1 MQSRET
7 HQKNCR
13 EGVPHPQSNQFLGAG
28 GVIAIFGGMT
38 VTRLAARVVALLLC
52 WTISATAL
60 TSDQEVDDMLSAASE
75 LDAAGKGAERDALEE
90 KVRIALRGRIAADS
104 STVTALS
111 RLDRLEE
118 ISSDRAAQLKSRLSA
133 LRAKAAASDTSVI
146 RVEYLRLRAR
156 FPASSIP
163 RLSEFVVK
171 PEDTSTSVAAVTAAP
186 AIAPSPGSCGTPG
199 KPCLDSTRARS
210 KTSSPPTSPTREL
223 LPRCPDGPPEV
234 RILRPSPDEAARV
247 SDSALVLQI
256 RLRAPCPLERVQI
269 SRDSTLIRILNVPA
283 GRSGS
288 FELDDAI
295 SVSPGSQTVTITACD
310 TFQTCSRAQLS
321 LRPRPSI
328 PPWIPWTSGGLV
340 LLGLATGIFA
350 LFRRPSN
357 AGAGNEPKQA
367 RGLSV
372 RAAKPRTTTS
382 QPTDIQESLRAVI
395 ADAEK
400 ETSRGPRLISRM
412 NTAIPAVD
420 ADAQQLQLAFRS
432 LLKLPL
438 ARAGLRGTVLVAT
451 GRGPV
456 NMEVVLEDNGP
467 DIEDSSIRSLFDA
480 GVKNRERQGLD
491 KELAEAADI
500 LGRLHGHLAAEPRID
515 GGLRLRIRLPLPST
529 SGPRAASLL
538 K

>member
-1 MQSRET
+1 MQSSPREFHT
-7 HQKNCR
+7 R
-13 EGVPHPQSNQFLGAG
+13 SGFWG
-28 GVIAIFGGMT
+28 IAIFDGMT
-38 VTRLAARVVALLLC
+38 AFRLAARVATLLLC
-52 WTISATAL
+52 LTITANAL
-60 TSDQEVDDMLSAASE
+60 TSDEEVDEMLANATQYDVE
-75 LDAAGKGAERDALEE
+75 GKGQERDALEE
-90 KVRIALRGRIAADS
+90 MVRIALRGRLAADS
-104 STVTALS
+104 SSSSALS

-118 ISSDRAAQLKSRLSA
+118 ISNARSADLKAKLSD
-133 LRAKAAASDTSVI
+133 LRSKAAKGDSNAVRSD
-146 RVEYLRLRAR
+146 LKRLRAR
-156 FPASSIP
+156 FPGVSLP
-163 RLSEFVVK
+163 QLSDLLPK
-171 PEDTSTSVAAVTAAP
+171 AVAPPTVATIVNAP
-186 AIAPSPGSCGTPG
+186 AAAG
-199 KPCLDSTRARS
+199 KPPDSCLAPGACPQQDSAKRSRPSLDSGHRTL
-210 KTSSPPTSPTREL
+210 K
-223 LPRCPDGPPEV
+223 PRCPDGGPQV
-234 RILRPSPDEAARV
+234 RILRPSASEPVTID
-247 SDSALVLQI
+247 DSALVMQI
-256 RLRAPCPLERVQI
+256 RLVAPCPLGRVQI
-269 SRDSTLIRILNVPA
+269 SRDSTLVRILNIPA
-283 GRSGS
+283 GQSGS

-295 SVSPGSQTVTITACD
+295 SVAPGSRTVTVLACD
-310 TFQTCSRAQLS
+310 TFRTCARAELA
-321 LRPRPSI
+321 LRPRQRI

-340 LLGLATGIFA
+340 LLGLATGVFA
-350 LFRRPSN
+350 LFRRPSVPSTP
-357 AGAGNEPKQA
+357 GESKQA

-372 RAAKPRTTTS
+372 RIAKPRSVSS
-382 QPTDIQESLRAVI
+382 QPTDIQEALRSVI

-438 ARAGLRGTVLVAT
+438 LRAGLRGTVLVAT

-467 DIEDSSIRSLFDA
+467 DIEDASIRTLFDA
-480 GVKNRERQGLD
+480 SVKNRERQGLD